1 MLSRRLFFVL
11 NILAVVGLLTQG
23 GTFPSGQ
30 AASPVSI
37 QGTFLVLW
45 GDGDEGSGETQQA
58 YFLVASQAHP
68 LRLVFTDDQLSAA
81 GGALGLNRQQVV
93 VQGTWLEEGER
104 LLVQSVAL
112 SLGEQ
117 MGPEGIFGP
126 QPWVSILCKFRD
138 VPDEPNDLN
147 YFQQMYSVDYPGLDH
162 FWRQNSYELAN
173 LEGSGAFGWYVL
185 PHDRAYYLPGG
196 NLDWW
201 TAAEDCTAAAD
212 PYVDFSPY
220 VGINLMFNDLLDC
233 CAWGGTWYACLDGVC
248 QNWRTTWEPP
258 WGYQNIGVIA
268 HETGH
273 GFGLPHSL
281 GNCQGGYDNRWDVMS
296 DVWSNGSHP
305 VYGTMGQHTIS
316 FHKGMLEWFSPQQV
330 FTSMVGTINTLS
342 LEQLALPRTNNY
354 LGARILINNST
365 AHFYTL
371 EVRQPTE
378 NPIDYDKWL
387 PGFAVIIHEVN
398 PYNPEP
404 AVVVDLDGNCNT
416 ADAGS
421 MYTVGEVYRDEMNG
435 ISVSVDSVTASG
447 YVVTIN
453 NRFTVMEAVDVSG
466 VSEGYIGESI
476 PFTATVSPEGATT
489 PITYT
494 WETTGLP
501 PVQHTGGTTDQVT
514 VTWEEAG
521 DKVVTVTASNAG
533 GTVTDTHTVNIGY
546 KIPVVTLN
554 GPEMG
559 EVGEE
564 VAFTASVLPED
575 VLQPITYTWQA
586 SGQQIITHTAGLS
599 DTVEFTWDAPGTQV
613 ITVTASNRFGLTTDM
628 LSFPVLMAPATM
640 EVTGPVIGAV
650 QESYTFTATVTP
662 ITTSVPMTYN
672 WFIDDQ
678 LVYTHTAGL
687 SDTATFNWSE
697 PGMNEIVVTAA
708 NPAGSVEGD
717 WTVTVYVRVYLPLG
731 MR

>member
-1 MLSRRLFFVL
+1 L
-11 NILAVVGLLTQG
+11 NILAVVGLITQG
-23 GTFPSGQ
+23 GTFPTGQ
-30 AASPVSI
+30 ASSPVSI
-37 QGTFLVLW
+37 QGTFFVLW
-45 GDGDEGSGETQQA
+45 GDGVEGSGEKQEA
-58 YFLVASQAHP
+58 YFLVASQADP
-68 LRLVFTDDQLSAA
+68 VRLVVSDDQLYAA
-81 GGALGLNRQQVV
+81 GGVLGLNRRQVV

-112 SLGEQ
+112 ALGEQ
-117 MGPEGIFGP
+117 AGPEGIFGP

-147 YFQQMYSVDYPGLDH
+147 YFQQMYSADYPGLDH

-173 LEGSGAFGWYVL
+173 LEGSGAYGWFVL

-201 TAAEDCTAAAD
+201 TAAAECTAAAD

-233 CAWGGTWYACLDGVC
+233 CAWGGTWYACLDGEC

-281 GNCQGGYDNRWDVMS
+281 GNCQGGYDNRWDVLS

-305 VYGTMGQHTIS
+305 VYGTMGQHTIAY
-316 FHKGMLEWFSPQQV
+316 HKESLEWLNEAQV
-330 FTSMVGTINTLS
+330 FTSAVGTRSTIS
-342 LEQLALPRTNNY
+342 LERLALPGTNNY
-354 LGARILINNST
+354 LGAGILINNST
-365 AHFYTL
+365 THFYTL
-371 EVRQPTE
+371 EVRQPTN

-387 PGFAVIIHEVN
+387 PGFAVIIHDVDI
-398 PYNPEP
+398 YRSEP

-416 ADAGS
+416 GDAGS
-421 MYTVGEVYRDEMNG
+421 MYTVGEVYRDELNG
-435 ISVSVDSVTASG
+435 ISMSVDSVTASG

-453 NRFTVMEAVDVSG
+453 NRFTEMEEVVVSG

-476 PFTATVSPEGATT
+476 PFKATVSPEDATT

-494 WETTGLP
+494 WEATGLP
-501 PVQHTGGTTDQVT
+501 PLQHVGGTTDQVELL
-514 VTWEEAG
+514 WEEVG
-521 DKVVTVTASNAG
+521 SKVVTVTASNGG
-533 GTVTDTHTVNIGY
+533 GTVNDTHTVNIGH
-546 KIPVVTLN
+546 KIPIVTIN

-564 VAFTASVLPED
+564 FAFTASVLPED
-575 VLQPITYTWQA
+575 VPQPITYTWQA

-599 DTVEFTWDAPGTQV
+599 DTVNYEWEMPGMQA
-613 ITVTASNRFGLTTDM
+613 ITVTASNGLGATTDYYE
-628 LSFPVLMAPATM
+628 VQVVMAPISLDVMGVA
-640 EVTGPVIGAV
+640 EGVVGV
-650 QESYTFTATVTP
+650 SNTFTATVSP
-662 ITTSVPMTYN
+662 ITTTVPMTYI
-672 WFIDDQ
+672 WDVDGDF
-678 LVYTHTAGL
+678 VYTHTAGL
-687 SDTATFNWSE
+687 SDTVLLSWGQ
-697 PGMNEIVVTAA
+697 PGMHQVVVTVT
-708 NPAGSVEGD
+708 NPAGSVQGD
-717 WTVTVYVRVYLPLG
+717 WTVTVYVRVYFPAG
-731 MR
+731 YKH